1 MTDFE
6 LVRKVELFKKMYCC
20 LFNGITDAE
29 QYTNR
34 ESVLDF
40 LKKKQLEAEEMYIEF
55 EENNMYVKDSDQK

>member
-6 LVRKVELFKKMYCC
+6 LVRKLELFKKMYCC

-40 LKKKQLEAEEMYIEF
+40 LKKKQLQAE
-55 EENNMYVKDSDQK
+55 